1 MIQGGGNSGAEM
13 QPPGLGMPMQ
23 PGSPTRLEAGQ
34 ANGTEATSPT
44 GNVNAGAPGQAG
56 VGILGTTAGNLVGAG
71 TLVGGPSMLPMTG
84 GYGPERRQGGLMD
97 PRNYGMYGQSSPRN
111 VSLNGQS
118 FQGLTGCTGCG
129 FQQGACQGFSGC
141 TGCGVQQGA
150 CQGFQQGCQGFQG
163 CTRCGVQQGACLG
176 TACSGQ
182 GCGQGMPCVSGQG
195 QNLSQGLGQ
204 VGLERQGLTG
214 CQGPNVGGV
223 TPQNERMQET
233 LRMTQGLDPMQV
245 LRLRQALGEQ
255 VNQVRGV
262 PELFGQRG
270 DGMFP
275 YGIDPMHVPGSSG
288 EYALDV
294 FSKSE
299 KWLGSPPVPDT
310 GKWSSRELEILG
322 WQTYA
327 SDLTAWA
334 MQASLEFGAEIEQA
348 CRWPS
353 PLGWSG
359 LNNAQRARSRRL
371 MAILKSAFN
380 AHPRTVTL
388 INAYSEGVN
397 LLSSEVGMNPDLQ
410 SSNGFELIR

>member
-1 MIQGGGNSGAEM
+1 MVKECH
-13 QPPGLGMPMQ
+13 
-23 PGSPTRLEAGQ
+23 
-34 ANGTEATSPT
+34 
-44 GNVNAGAPGQAG
+44 V
-56 VGILGTTAGNLVGAG
+56 
-71 TLVGGPSMLPMTG
+71 
-84 GYGPERRQGGLMD
+84 
-97 PRNYGMYGQSSPRN
+97 
-111 VSLNGQS
+111 
-118 FQGLTGCTGCG
+118 F
-129 FQQGACQGFSGC
+129 
-141 TGCGVQQGA
+141 
-150 CQGFQQGCQGFQG
+150 
-163 CTRCGVQQGACLG
+163 
-176 TACSGQ
+176 
-182 GCGQGMPCVSGQG
+182 SGQG

-245 LRLRQALGEQ
+245 LRLRRALGEQ

-288 EYALDV
+288 EYSLDV

-353 PLGWSG
+353 PLGW
-359 LNNAQRARSRRL
+359 
-371 MAILKSAFN
+371 
-380 AHPRTVTL
+380 
-388 INAYSEGVN
+388 
-397 LLSSEVGMNPDLQ
+397 
-410 SSNGFELIR
+410 NGFIMHRERGAGD